1 MTTIADTAPDAVTE
15 SYVQANGVRIYYR
28 ETGEGPP
35 LILVHGGL
43 ATGEVMWSGEIVAE
57 LARRYRVLI
66 PDSRGH
72 GRTDNPAGTLRYDQM
87 ADDVAAFSAA
97 LGLERPVVVGYS
109 DGAQVA
115 LEIGLRHPELPSAMV
130 IGGVVT
136 RPVEG
141 YLQALR
147 EMGFPASGAVDLPQV
162 ETAMGDFYE
171 TLRTSHEHAR
181 SDEDFRAYLTQISE
195 LWYAVPDYTDAQLA
209 SIGVPSLVIVGDRD
223 GVSVDESLRLYR
235 LLPRGE
241 LAVVPN
247 ADHGAG
253 GKKVFWD
260 LVADFLARHVPR
272 EADASAA

>member
-1 MTTIADTAPDAVTE
+1 MTAAAITE
-15 SYVQANGVRIYYR
+15 HSVEANGLRIYYR
-28 ETGEGPP
+28 ETGDGPP
-35 LILVHGGL
+35 LVLVHGGL
-43 ATGEVMWSGEIVAE
+43 ATGEVMWSARVVAD
-57 LARRYRVLI
+57 LAERYRVLI

-72 GRTDNPAGTLRYDQM
+72 GRTDNPAASMRYDGM

-97 LGLERPVVVGYS
+97 LGLERPAIVGYS

-115 LEIGLRHPELPSAMV
+115 LEIGLRHPALPSAMV

-147 EMGFPASGAVDLPQV
+147 EMGFPASGEADFPQV
-162 ETAMGDFYE
+162 EQAMGGFYA
-171 TLRTSHEHAR
+171 TLRTSHQHAQG
-181 SDEDFRAYLTQISE
+181 DDDFRAYLREISA
-195 LWYAVPDYTDAQLA
+195 LWYSVPDYTDAQLA
-209 SIGVPSLVIVGDRD
+209 GIDVPSLVIVGDRD
-223 GVSVDESLRLYR
+223 GVSVDESIRLYR

-253 GKKVFWD
+253 EKKVFWD
-260 LVADFLARHVPR
+260 AVTDFLARHVPT
-272 EADASAA
+272 EAASR

>member
-1 MTTIADTAPDAVTE
+1 MTTTDTTQGAISEAYAE
-15 SYVQANGVRIYYR
+15 ANGLRIYYR

-35 LILVHGGL
+35 LVLVHGGL
-43 ATGEVMWSGEIVAE
+43 ATGEVMWNARTVAE
-57 LARRYRVLI
+57 LARRHRVLI

-72 GRTDNPAGTLRYDQM
+72 GRTDNPGGRMRYDQM

-97 LGLERPVVVGYS
+97 LGLQRPTIVGYS

-115 LEIGLRHPELPSAMV
+115 LEIGIRHPDLATALV

-147 EMGFPASGAVDLPQV
+147 DMGFPASGEADLARV
-162 ETAMGDFYE
+162 EPAMGGFYQ
-171 TLRTSHEHAR
+171 TLRTSHQHAR
-181 SDEDFRAYLTQISE
+181 TDDDFRAYLREISA
-195 LWYAVPDYTDAQLA
+195 LWYSVPDYTDEQLSGIRA
-209 SIGVPSLVIVGDRD
+209 PSLVIVGDRD
-223 GVSVDESLRLYR
+223 GVSVDESIRLYR

-253 GKKVFWD
+253 EKKVFWD
-260 LVADFLARHVPR
+260 AVMDFLSRHVP
-272 EADASAA
+272 AAA